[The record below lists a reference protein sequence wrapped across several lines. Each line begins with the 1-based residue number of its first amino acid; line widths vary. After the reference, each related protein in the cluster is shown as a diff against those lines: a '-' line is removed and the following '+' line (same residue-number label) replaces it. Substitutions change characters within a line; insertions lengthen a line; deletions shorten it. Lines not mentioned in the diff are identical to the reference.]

1 MSREIHKHKTITKLP
16 NHQITKLVVAGGGTG
31 GHVFPGMAVAEAM
44 ESHGRIDVLWI
55 GTGRPVEK
63 KALSGRK
70 WDYRILNTR
79 PLRGSGLAATMRSLA
94 GLPSSTIRACSW
106 LKSFRP
112 HVVLGV
118 GGYVSGPAL
127 LAARMLRI
135 PAALHE
141 QNLIPG
147 LTNRLASR
155 FAKTV
160 FVSFKETVKYFPK
173 NRVIFT
179 GNPIRKNIIQSLN
192 HSITKSLAT
201 DPHRPTQTF
210 QSPNHQITKS
220 LNLLVLGGSQGARYL
235 NRLAGSAIQVLW
247 QSGFHLEIIH
257 QTGKLDVSHVEKF
270 YKDANIPA
278 KVTPFISNIGESY
291 SWADLVI
298 CRAGAGTLAELTTLG
313 KPSILIPYPWAT
325 DSHQDANAR
334 ELTEAGAAK
343 YFLEEEIGAIKLA
356 GEIQSLL
363 EDPQKLINM
372 GKNARKLGKP
382 TAATEIASAL
392 IEMAGHTFSYS
403 ETETN
408 SLKGSTVRNHV

>member
-1 MSREIHKHKTITKLP
+1 MSREIHKHKTITKSP

-44 ESHGRIDVLWI
+44 ESYGRIDVLWI
-55 GTGRPVEK
+55 GTGRLVEK
-63 KALSGRK
+63 SALSERK

-79 PLRGSGLAATMRSLA
+79 PLRGSGLTATMRSLA
-94 GLPSSTIRACSW
+94 GLPFSTIRACSW
-106 LKSFRP
+106 LKTFRP

-179 GNPIRKNIIQSLN
+179 GNPIRKNIIQS
-192 HSITKSLAT
+192 
-201 DPHRPTQTF
+201 
-210 QSPNHQITKS
+210 PNHQITKS
-220 LNLLVLGGSQGARYL
+220 PNFRLLVLGGSQGARCL

-278 KVTPFISNIGESY
+278 KVTQFISNIGESY

-382 TAATEIASAL
+382 TAAAEIAFTL
-392 IEMAGHTFSYS
+392 IEMAGNTFSHS

-408 SLKGSTVRNHV
+408 SLKGSAVRNHV

>member
-1 MSREIHKHKTITKLP
+1 MDIATRNP

-44 ESHGRIDVLWI
+44 EVYGHVDVLWI
-55 GTGRPVEK
+55 GTGRQVEID
-63 KALSGRK
+63 ALSGRG
-70 WDYRILNTR
+70 WDYRILNTK
-79 PLRGSGLAATMRSLA
+79 PLRGSGLAGTIRSLA
-94 GLPSSTIRACSW
+94 GLPFSTIKAFSW

-179 GNPIRKNIIQSLN
+179 GNPIRKNIIQS
-192 HSITKSLAT
+192 
-201 DPHRPTQTF
+201 
-210 QSPNHQITKS
+210 PNHQITKS
-220 LNLLVLGGSQGARYL
+220 PNPRLLVLGGSQGARCL

-257 QTGKLDVSHVEKF
+257 QTGKLDVSFVEKF

-278 KVTPFISNIGESY
+278 KVTPFITDIGKSY

-313 KPSILIPYPWAT
+313 RPSILIPYPWAT
-325 DSHQDANAR
+325 DMHQDANAR

-343 YFLEEEIGAIKLA
+343 YFLEGEIGAIKLA

-363 EDPQKLINM
+363 EDPKKLVTM
-372 GKNARKLGKP
+372 GENARKLGNP
-382 TAATEIASAL
+382 VAAAKIASIL
-392 IEMAGHTFSYS
+392 IEIAGHTFSHS

-408 SLKGSTVRNHV
+408 SLRGSSARSHV

>member
-1 MSREIHKHKTITKLP
+1 MSREIYKHKTITKSP

-94 GLPSSTIRACSW
+94 GLPFSTIRACSW

-179 GNPIRKNIIQSLN
+179 GNPIRKNIIQSPN
-192 HSITKSLAT
+192 HSITKS
-201 DPHRPTQTF
+201 
-210 QSPNHQITKS
+210 PNFR
-220 LNLLVLGGSQGARYL
+220 LLVLGGSQGARCL

-343 YFLEEEIGAIKLA
+343 YFLEGEIGAIKLA

-372 GKNARKLGKP
+372 GENARKLGKP
-382 TAATEIASAL
+382 TAATEIASTL

>member
-1 MSREIHKHKTITKLP
+1 MNREIHKHKTITKSP

-44 ESHGRIDVLWI
+44 EAHGRIDVLWI

-94 GLPSSTIRACSW
+94 GLPFSTIRACSW

-179 GNPIRKNIIQSLN
+179 GNPIRKNIIQS
-192 HSITKSLAT
+192 
-201 DPHRPTQTF
+201 
-210 QSPNHQITKS
+210 PNHQITKS
-220 LNLLVLGGSQGARYL
+220 PNFRLLVLGGSQGARCL

-325 DSHQDANAR
+325 DSHQDANAGK
-334 ELTEAGAAK
+334 LTEAGAAK

-363 EDPQKLINM
+363 EDPQNLINM
-372 GKNARKLGKP
+372 GENARKLGKP
-382 TAATEIASAL
+382 TAATEIASTL
-392 IEMAGHTFSYS
+392 IEMAGHTFLYS

>member
-1 MSREIHKHKTITKLP
+1 MDIAIRNP
-16 NHQITKLVVAGGGTG
+16 NHSITKLVLAGGGTG
-31 GHVFPGMAVAEAM
+31 GHVFPGIAVVEVM
-44 ESHGRIDVLWI
+44 EIYGRVDVLWI

-63 KALSGRK
+63 DAFSGRK

-79 PLRGSGLAATMRSLA
+79 PLRGSGLAGTMCSLA
-94 GLPSSTIRACSW
+94 GLPFSTIRAFFW

-127 LAARMLRI
+127 LAARILRI
-135 PAALHE
+135 PTALHE

-179 GNPIRKNIIQSLN
+179 GNPVRKNIIQSLN
-192 HSITKSLAT
+192 QDITKS
-201 DPHRPTQTF
+201 
-210 QSPNHQITKS
+210 PNFR
-220 LNLLVLGGSQGARYL
+220 LLVLGGSQGARCL
-235 NRLAGSAIQVLW
+235 NRLASSALQILW
-247 QSGFHLEIIH
+247 QSGFHVEIIH

-270 YKDANIPA
+270 YKDTGIPA
-278 KVTPFISNIGESY
+278 KVTPFISDISESY

-298 CRAGAGTLAELTTLG
+298 CRAGAGTLAEITTLG

-325 DSHQDANAR
+325 DSHQEANAR
-334 ELTEAGAAK
+334 KLTEAGAAK
-343 YFLEEEIGAIKLA
+343 YFLEGEIGAIKLA

-363 EDPQKLINM
+363 EGPQKLVTM
-372 GKNARKLGKP
+372 GENARKLGKP
-382 TAATEIASAL
+382 MAAIEMASTL
-392 IEMAGHTFSYS
+392 VEMAGHTFSYS

-408 SLKGSTVRNHV
+408 SLKGSTLHSHV

>member
-1 MSREIHKHKTITKLP
+1 MDIATRNPQPATRNP

-44 ESHGRIDVLWI
+44 ESHGSVDILWI
-55 GTGRPVEK
+55 GTGRPVEID
-63 KALSGRK
+63 ALSGRK

-79 PLRGSGLAATMRSLA
+79 PLRGSGVAGTIRSLA
-94 GLPSSTIRACSW
+94 GLPFSTIRASSW

-127 LAARMLRI
+127 LAARLLGI
-135 PAALHE
+135 PTALHE

-173 NRVIFT
+173 NRVFFT
-179 GNPIRKNIIQSLN
+179 GNPVRKNII
-192 HSITKSLAT
+192 
-201 DPHRPTQTF
+201 

-220 LNLLVLGGSQGARYL
+220 PNFRLLVLGGSQGAKCL
-235 NRLAGSAIQVLW
+235 NRLAGSALKVLW
-247 QSGFHLEIIH
+247 QSGLHLEIIH

-270 YKDANIPA
+270 YKDASIPA
-278 KVTPFISNIGESY
+278 KVTPFISDIGESY

-325 DSHQDANAR
+325 DLHQEANAR

-363 EDPQKLINM
+363 EGPQKLVTM
-372 GKNARKLGKP
+372 GENARKLGKP
-382 TAATEIASAL
+382 TAAVEIASTL
-392 IEMAGHTFSYS
+392 VEMAGHTFSHS
-403 ETETN
+403 ETEID
-408 SLKGSTVRNHV
+408 SFKDSSACSHV

>member
-1 MSREIHKHKTITKLP
+1 MNIAIRKP
-16 NHQITKLVVAGGGTG
+16 NHSITKLVVAGGGTG
-31 GHVFPGMAVAEAM
+31 GHVFPGMAVVEAM
-44 ESHGRIDVLWI
+44 ESHGSIDVLWI

-63 KALSGRK
+63 NALSGRK

-94 GLPSSTIRACSW
+94 GLPFSTIRACSW

-160 FVSFKETVKYFPK
+160 FVSFKETAKYFPK

-179 GNPIRKNIIQSLN
+179 GNPIRKNIIQS
-192 HSITKSLAT
+192 
-201 DPHRPTQTF
+201 
-210 QSPNHQITKS
+210 PNHQITKS
-220 LNLLVLGGSQGARYL
+220 PNFRLLVLGGSQGARCL
-235 NRLAGSAIQVLW
+235 NRLVGSAIQVLW

-325 DSHQDANAR
+325 DSHQDANAGK
-334 ELTEAGAAK
+334 LTEAGAAK

-372 GKNARKLGKP
+372 GENARKLGKP
-382 TAATEIASAL
+382 TAATEMASIL
-392 IEMAGHTFSYS
+392 MEMAGHTFSYS

>member
-1 MSREIHKHKTITKLP
+1 MSRDTHKHKTITKLS
-16 NHQITKLVVAGGGTG
+16 NYQIIKLVVAGGGTG

-44 ESHGRIDVLWI
+44 ESYGRIDILWI

-63 KALSGRK
+63 MALSGRK
-70 WDYRILNTR
+70 WAYQILETR
-79 PLRGSGLAATMRSLA
+79 PLRGSGLAGTIRSLA
-94 GLPSSTIRACSW
+94 GLPFSTIRAFSW

-118 GGYVSGPAL
+118 GGYVSGPVL

-160 FVSFKETVKYFPK
+160 FVSFKKTVKYFPK

-179 GNPIRKNIIQSLN
+179 GNPVRKSIIQSQKQKL
-192 HSITKSLAT
+192 
-201 DPHRPTQTF
+201 
-210 QSPNHQITKS
+210 PNYQITK
-220 LNLLVLGGSQGARYL
+220 LPNLLVLGGSQGARCL
-235 NRLAGSAIQVLW
+235 NRLAGSAIKVLW
-247 QSGFHLEIIH
+247 QSDFHLEIIH
-257 QTGKLDVSHVEKF
+257 QTGKLDVSYVEKF

-298 CRAGAGTLAELTTLG
+298 CRAGASTLAELATMG

-325 DSHQDANAR
+325 ESHQDANAR
-334 ELTEAGAAK
+334 ELSEAGAAK
-343 YFLEEEIGAIKLA
+343 YFLEGEIGAIKLA

-372 GKNARKLGKP
+372 GENARKLEKP
-382 TAATEIASAL
+382 TAAAEMASTL

-408 SLKGSTVRNHV
+408 SLKGSIVRNHV

>member
-1 MSREIHKHKTITKLP
+1 MNLIMSHEIYKHKTITKSP
-16 NHQITKLVVAGGGTG
+16 NHQITRLVVAGGGTG
-31 GHVFPGMAVAEAM
+31 GHVFPGIAVVEAM
-44 ESHGRIDVLWI
+44 ESHGRIDVMWI

-63 KALSGRK
+63 NALSGRK

-79 PLRGSGLAATMRSLA
+79 PLRGSGIAATMRSLA
-94 GLPSSTIRACSW
+94 GLPFSTIRACSW

-160 FVSFKETVKYFPK
+160 FVSFKETAKYFPK

-192 HSITKSLAT
+192 HQITQSLNHSITQSLNHSITKS
-201 DPHRPTQTF
+201 F
-210 QSPNHQITKS
+210 
-220 LNLLVLGGSQGARYL
+220 NLLVLGGSQGARCL

-247 QSGFHLEIIH
+247 QSGFHLKIIH
-257 QTGKLDVSHVEKF
+257 QTGKLDESHVEKF
-270 YKDANIPA
+270 YKDASIPA

-298 CRAGAGTLAELTTLG
+298 CRAGAGTLSELTTLG

-363 EDPQKLINM
+363 EDPQQLINM
-372 GKNARKLGKP
+372 GKNAQKLGKP
-382 TAATEIASAL
+382 TAATEIASTL
-392 IEMAGHTFSYS
+392 IEIAGHTFPYS

>member
-1 MSREIHKHKTITKLP
+1 VIEKMDIATRNP
-16 NHQITKLVVAGGGTG
+16 NHLITKLVVAGGGTG
-31 GHVFPGMAVAEAM
+31 GHVFPGIAVAEAM
-44 ESHGRIDVLWI
+44 EVYGHVDVLWI
-55 GTGRPVEK
+55 GTGRPVEID
-63 KALSGRK
+63 ALSGRR

-79 PLRGSGLAATMRSLA
+79 PLRGSGIAGTICSLA
-94 GLPSSTIRACSW
+94 GLPSSTIRASLW

-127 LAARMLRI
+127 LAARILRI

-179 GNPIRKNIIQSLN
+179 GNPIRKNIIQS
-192 HSITKSLAT
+192 
-201 DPHRPTQTF
+201 
-210 QSPNHQITKS
+210 PNHQITKS
-220 LNLLVLGGSQGARYL
+220 PNFRLLVLGGSQGARCL
-235 NRLAGSAIQVLW
+235 NRLASSAIQVLW
-247 QSGFHLEIIH
+247 QSGFHVEIVH
-257 QTGKLDVSHVEKF
+257 QTGKLDVSDVEKF
-270 YKDANIPA
+270 YKDASIPA
-278 KVTPFISNIGESY
+278 KVNPFITDIGESY

-298 CRAGAGTLAELTTLG
+298 CRAGAGTLAEITTLG
-313 KPSILIPYPWAT
+313 KPSILIPYPSAT
-325 DSHQDANAR
+325 DSHQEANAR

-343 YFLEEEIGAIKLA
+343 YFREGEIGAIKLA

-363 EDPQKLINM
+363 EDPQKLVNM
-372 GKNARKLGKP
+372 GENARKLGKP
-382 TAATEIASAL
+382 MAAAEIASTLLKIACYTSS
-392 IEMAGHTFSYS
+392 HS

-408 SLKGSTVRNHV
+408 SLKGSTLHSHV

>member
-1 MSREIHKHKTITKLP
+1 MNLTMSREIHKHKTITKSP

-44 ESHGRIDVLWI
+44 ESYGRVDVLWI

-94 GLPSSTIRACSW
+94 GLPFSTIRACTW

-192 HSITKSLAT
+192 HSITKS
-201 DPHRPTQTF
+201 
-210 QSPNHQITKS
+210 PNFR
-220 LNLLVLGGSQGARYL
+220 LLVLGGSQGARCL

-334 ELTEAGAAK
+334 KLTEAGAAK
-343 YFLEEEIGAIKLA
+343 YFLEGEIGAIKLA

-372 GKNARKLGKP
+372 GENARKLGKP
-382 TAATEIASAL
+382 TAATEIASTL

>member
-1 MSREIHKHKTITKLP
+1 MNLTMSREIYKHKTITKSP

-44 ESHGRIDVLWI
+44 EVYGHVDVLWI

-63 KALSGRK
+63 DALSGRR

-94 GLPSSTIRACSW
+94 GLPFSTIRACSW

-160 FVSFKETVKYFPK
+160 FVSFKKTVKYFPK

-179 GNPIRKNIIQSLN
+179 GNPVRKSIIQSQN
-192 HSITKSLAT
+192 QK
-201 DPHRPTQTF
+201 
-210 QSPNHQITKS
+210 SPNHQITKS
-220 LNLLVLGGSQGARYL
+220 PNLLVLGGSQGARCL

-257 QTGKLDVSHVEKF
+257 QTGKLDVSSVEKF

-278 KVTPFISNIGESY
+278 KVTPFISDIGESY

-298 CRAGAGTLAELTTLG
+298 CRAGASTLAELTTLG

-343 YFLEEEIGAIKLA
+343 YFLEGEIGAIKLA

-372 GKNARKLGKP
+372 GGNARKLGKP
-382 TAATEIASAL
+382 TAATEIASTL

-408 SLKGSTVRNHV
+408 SLKGYTVRNHV

>member
-1 MSREIHKHKTITKLP
+1 MDIATRNP
-16 NHQITKLVVAGGGTG
+16 NHSITKLVLAGGGTG
-31 GHVFPGMAVAEAM
+31 GHVFPGIAVAEAM
-44 ESHGRIDVLWI
+44 ESHGSVDILWI
-55 GTGRPVEK
+55 GTGRPVETD
-63 KALSGRK
+63 ALSGRK

-79 PLRGSGLAATMRSLA
+79 PLRGSGPAGAICSLA
-94 GLPSSTIRACSW
+94 GLPFSTIRAFFW

-127 LAARMLRI
+127 LAARLLGI
-135 PAALHE
+135 PTALHE

-179 GNPIRKNIIQSLN
+179 GNPIRKNIIQS
-192 HSITKSLAT
+192 
-201 DPHRPTQTF
+201 
-210 QSPNHQITKS
+210 PNHQITKS
-220 LNLLVLGGSQGARYL
+220 PNFRLLVLGGSQGAKCL
-235 NRLAGSAIQVLW
+235 NRLAGLALQVLW
-247 QSGFHLEIIH
+247 QSGFHVEIIH

-270 YKDANIPA
+270 YKDASIPA
-278 KVTPFISNIGESY
+278 KVTPFISDIGESY

-298 CRAGAGTLAELTTLG
+298 CRAGAGTLAEITALG

-325 DSHQDANAR
+325 DSHQEANAR

-343 YFLEEEIGAIKLA
+343 YFLEGEIGAIKLA

-363 EDPQKLINM
+363 EGPQKLVAM
-372 GKNARKLGKP
+372 GENARKLGKP
-382 TAATEIASAL
+382 MAAIEMASTL
-392 IEMAGHTFSYS
+392 VEMAGHTFSHS

-408 SLKGSTVRNHV
+408 SLKGSTLHSHV

>member
-1 MSREIHKHKTITKLP
+1 MDIATHNPQLATRNP
-16 NHQITKLVVAGGGTG
+16 NHLIIKLVVAGGGTG
-31 GHVFPGMAVAEAM
+31 GHVFPGIAVAEAM
-44 ESHGRIDVLWI
+44 EIYGHVDVLWI

-63 KALSGRK
+63 DALSGHR

-79 PLRGSGLAATMRSLA
+79 PLRGSGIAGTIRSLA
-94 GLPSSTIRACSW
+94 GLPFSTIMAFSW

-127 LAARMLRI
+127 LAARILRI

-155 FAKTV
+155 FAKIV

-179 GNPIRKNIIQSLN
+179 GNPIRKNIIQSPN
-192 HSITKSLAT
+192 PQIPK
-201 DPHRPTQTF
+201 
-210 QSPNHQITKS
+210 SPNPR
-220 LNLLVLGGSQGARYL
+220 LLVLGGSQGARCL
-235 NRLAGSAIQVLW
+235 NRLVSSALKVLW
-247 QSGFHLEIIH
+247 QSGFYVEITH
-257 QTGKLDVSHVEKF
+257 QTGKLDVSDVEKF

-278 KVTPFISNIGESY
+278 KVTPFITDIGESY

-298 CRAGAGTLAELTTLG
+298 CRAGASTLAELTTLG

-343 YFLEEEIGAIKLA
+343 YFREGEIGAIKLA

-363 EDPQKLINM
+363 EGPQKLINM
-372 GKNARKLGKP
+372 GENARKLGKP
-382 TAATEIASAL
+382 TAAAEIASTL
-392 IEMAGHTFSYS
+392 IEIAGHTFSYS
-403 ETETN
+403 KTETD
-408 SLKGSTVRNHV
+408 SLEGSTVRSHV

>member
-1 MSREIHKHKTITKLP
+1 
-16 NHQITKLVVAGGGTG
+16 NHQITKLVLAGGGTG
-31 GHVFPGMAVAEAM
+31 GHVFPGIAVAEAM
-44 ESHGRIDVLWI
+44 ESHGRIDVMWI

-79 PLRGSGLAATMRSLA
+79 PLKGSGIAGTIRSLA
-94 GLPSSTIRACSW
+94 GLPFSTIRACSW

-112 HVVLGV
+112 DLVLGV
-118 GGYVSGPAL
+118 GGYVSGPVL
-127 LAARMLRI
+127 LAARILRI

-155 FAKTV
+155 FAKIV

-179 GNPIRKNIIQSLN
+179 GNPIRKNIIQSRNHQITQSLN
-192 HSITKSLAT
+192 HSITKSL
-201 DPHRPTQTF
+201 
-210 QSPNHQITKS
+210 NHSITKS
-220 LNLLVLGGSQGARYL
+220 LNLLVLGGSQGARCL

-257 QTGKLDVSHVEKF
+257 QTGKLDESHVEKF

-298 CRAGAGTLAELTTLG
+298 CRAGAGTLAELTTMG

-325 DSHQDANAR
+325 DSHQDANAGK
-334 ELTEAGAAK
+334 LTEAGAAK

-356 GEIQSLL
+356 GEIQALL

-382 TAATEIASAL
+382 TAATEIASTL
-392 IEMAGHTFSYS
+392 IEMAGHTFLYS

>member
-1 MSREIHKHKTITKLP
+1 MSREIYKHKTITKSP

-44 ESHGRIDVLWI
+44 EAHGRIDVLWI
-55 GTGRPVEK
+55 GTGRPVDK

-79 PLRGSGLAATMRSLA
+79 PLRGSGIAATMRSLA
-94 GLPSSTIRACSW
+94 GLPFSTIRACSW

-179 GNPIRKNIIQSLN
+179 GNPIRKNIIQS
-192 HSITKSLAT
+192 
-201 DPHRPTQTF
+201 
-210 QSPNHQITKS
+210 PNHQITKS
-220 LNLLVLGGSQGARYL
+220 PNFRLLVLGGSQGARCL

-334 ELTEAGAAK
+334 KLTEAGAAK
-343 YFLEEEIGAIKLA
+343 YFLEGEIGAIKLA

-372 GKNARKLGKP
+372 GENARKLGKP
-382 TAATEIASAL
+382 TAATEIASTL

>member
-1 MSREIHKHKTITKLP
+1 MSRDTHKHKTITKLS
-16 NHQITKLVVAGGGTG
+16 NYQIIKLVVAGGGTG

-44 ESHGRIDVLWI
+44 ESYGRIDILWI

-63 KALSGRK
+63 MALSGRK
-70 WDYRILNTR
+70 WAYQILETR
-79 PLRGSGLAATMRSLA
+79 PLRGSGLAGTIRSLA
-94 GLPSSTIRACSW
+94 GLPFSTIRAFSW

-118 GGYVSGPAL
+118 GGYVSGPVL

-160 FVSFKETVKYFPK
+160 FVSFKKTVKYFPK

-179 GNPIRKNIIQSLN
+179 GNPVRKSIIQSQKQKL
-192 HSITKSLAT
+192 
-201 DPHRPTQTF
+201 
-210 QSPNHQITKS
+210 PNYQITK
-220 LNLLVLGGSQGARYL
+220 LPNLLVLGGSQGARCL
-235 NRLAGSAIQVLW
+235 NRLAGSAIKVLW
-247 QSGFHLEIIH
+247 QSDFHLEIIH
-257 QTGKLDVSHVEKF
+257 QTGKLDVSYVEKF

-298 CRAGAGTLAELTTLG
+298 CRAGASTLAELATMG

-325 DSHQDANAR
+325 ESHQDANAR
-334 ELTEAGAAK
+334 ELSEAGAAK
-343 YFLEEEIGAIKLA
+343 YFLEGEIGAIKLA

-372 GKNARKLGKP
+372 GENARKLGKP
-382 TAATEIASAL
+382 TAAAEMASTL

-408 SLKGSTVRNHV
+408 SLKGSIVRNHV

>member
-1 MSREIHKHKTITKLP
+1 MSITNLYKYIEEMDIATRNPQPATRNP
-16 NHQITKLVVAGGGTG
+16 NYQITKLVVAGGGTG
-31 GHVFPGMAVAEAM
+31 GHVFPGIAVAEAM
-44 ESHGRIDVLWI
+44 EVYGHVDVLWI
-55 GTGRPVEK
+55 GTGRPVEID
-63 KALSGRK
+63 ALSGRR

-79 PLRGSGLAATMRSLA
+79 PLRGSGIAGTIRSLA
-94 GLPSSTIRACSW
+94 GLPFSTIRASLW

-127 LAARMLRI
+127 LAARILRI

-179 GNPIRKNIIQSLN
+179 GNPIRKNIIQS
-192 HSITKSLAT
+192 
-201 DPHRPTQTF
+201 
-210 QSPNHQITKS
+210 PNHQITKS
-220 LNLLVLGGSQGARYL
+220 PNFRLLVLGGSQGARCL
-235 NRLAGSAIQVLW
+235 NRLASSAIQVLW
-247 QSGFHLEIIH
+247 QSGFHVEITH
-257 QTGKLDVSHVEKF
+257 QTGKLDVSDVEKF
-270 YKDANIPA
+270 YKDTNIPA
-278 KVTPFISNIGESY
+278 KVTPFITDIGESY

-298 CRAGAGTLAELTTLG
+298 CRAGAGTLAEITTLG
-313 KPSILIPYPWAT
+313 KPSILIPYPSAT
-325 DSHQDANAR
+325 DSHQEANAR

-343 YFLEEEIGAIKLA
+343 YFREGEIGAIKLA
-356 GEIQSLL
+356 GEIESLL
-363 EDPQKLINM
+363 EDPQKLVTM
-372 GKNARKLGKP
+372 GKNARKLGRP
-382 TAATEIASAL
+382 MAAAEIASTLVKIAC
-392 IEMAGHTFSYS
+392 HTFSHS

-408 SLKGSTVRNHV
+408 SLRGSSVRSHV

>member
-1 MSREIHKHKTITKLP
+1 MDIATRNP

-44 ESHGRIDVLWI
+44 ESHGSVDILWI
-55 GTGRPVEK
+55 GTGRPVEID
-63 KALSGRK
+63 ALSGRK

-79 PLRGSGLAATMRSLA
+79 PLRGSGIAGTIRSLA
-94 GLPSSTIRACSW
+94 GLPFSTIRASSW

-127 LAARMLRI
+127 LAARLLGI
-135 PAALHE
+135 PTALHE

-173 NRVIFT
+173 NRVFFT
-179 GNPIRKNIIQSLN
+179 GNPVRKNIIQSPN
-192 HSITKSLAT
+192 HRITE
-201 DPHRPTQTF
+201 
-210 QSPNHQITKS
+210 SPNFR
-220 LNLLVLGGSQGARYL
+220 LLVLGGSQGAKCL
-235 NRLAGSAIQVLW
+235 NRLAGSALKVLW

-270 YKDANIPA
+270 YKDASIPA
-278 KVTPFISNIGESY
+278 KVTPFISDIGESY

-325 DSHQDANAR
+325 DLHQEANAR

-343 YFLEEEIGAIKLA
+343 YFLEGEIGAIKLA

-363 EDPQKLINM
+363 EGPQKLVTM
-372 GKNARKLGKP
+372 GENARKLGKP
-382 TAATEIASAL
+382 TAATEIASTL
-392 IEMAGHTFSYS
+392 VEMAGHTFSHS
-403 ETETN
+403 ETEID
-408 SLKGSTVRNHV
+408 SFKDSSVCSHV

>member
-1 MSREIHKHKTITKLP
+1 MNLTMSREIYKHKTITKSP

-31 GHVFPGMAVAEAM
+31 GHVFPGIAVVEAM
-44 ESHGRIDVLWI
+44 ESHGPVDILWI

-63 KALSGRK
+63 KALSGHK

-79 PLRGSGLAATMRSLA
+79 PLRGSGLAAATRSLA
-94 GLPSSTIRACSW
+94 GLPFSTIRACLW

-160 FVSFKETVKYFPK
+160 FVSFKETVKYFPE

-179 GNPIRKNIIQSLN
+179 GNPIRKNIIELLN
-192 HSITKSLAT
+192 QQIK
-201 DPHRPTQTF
+201 

-220 LNLLVLGGSQGARYL
+220 LNLLVLGGSQGARCL

-257 QTGKLDVSHVEKF
+257 QTGKLDVSYVEKF

-278 KVTPFISNIGESY
+278 KVTPFISDIGESY

-298 CRAGAGTLAELTTLG
+298 CRAGAGTLSELTALG

-343 YFLEEEIGAIKLA
+343 YFLEEEIGAIRLA

-372 GKNARKLGKP
+372 GENARKLGKP
-382 TAATEIASAL
+382 RAAAEIASIL

-408 SLKGSTVRNHV
+408 SLKGFSVRNHV

>member
-1 MSREIHKHKTITKLP
+1 MNLTMSREIYKHKTITKSP

-63 KALSGRK
+63 DALSGRK

-94 GLPSSTIRACSW
+94 GLPFSTIRACSW

-179 GNPIRKNIIQSLN
+179 GNPIRKNIIQSPN
-192 HSITKSLAT
+192 HSITKS
-201 DPHRPTQTF
+201 
-210 QSPNHQITKS
+210 PNFR
-220 LNLLVLGGSQGARYL
+220 LLVLGGSQGARCL

-334 ELTEAGAAK
+334 KLTEAGAAK
-343 YFLEEEIGAIKLA
+343 YFLEGEIGAIKLA

-372 GKNARKLGKP
+372 GENARKLGKP
-382 TAATEIASAL
+382 TAATEIASTL

>member
-1 MSREIHKHKTITKLP
+1 MEIPTIVNLIMSREIYKHKTITKSP

-44 ESHGRIDVLWI
+44 EAYGRIDVLWI

-79 PLRGSGLAATMRSLA
+79 PLRGSGIAATMRSLA
-94 GLPSSTIRACSW
+94 GLPFSTIRACSW

-160 FVSFKETVKYFPK
+160 FVSFKETAKYFPK

-179 GNPIRKNIIQSLN
+179 GNPIRKNIIQS
-192 HSITKSLAT
+192 
-201 DPHRPTQTF
+201 
-210 QSPNHQITKS
+210 PNHQITKS
-220 LNLLVLGGSQGARYL
+220 PNLLVLGGSQGAKCL

-334 ELTEAGAAK
+334 KLTEAGAAK

-372 GKNARKLGKP
+372 GENARKLGKP
-382 TAATEIASAL
+382 TAATEIASTL

>member
-1 MSREIHKHKTITKLP
+1 MSREIYKHKTITKSP

-79 PLRGSGLAATMRSLA
+79 PLRGSGIAATMRSLA
-94 GLPSSTIRACSW
+94 GLPFSTIRACSW

-179 GNPIRKNIIQSLN
+179 GNPIRKNIIQSPN
-192 HSITKSLAT
+192 HSITKS
-201 DPHRPTQTF
+201 
-210 QSPNHQITKS
+210 PNFR
-220 LNLLVLGGSQGARYL
+220 LLVLGGSQGARCL

-334 ELTEAGAAK
+334 KLTEAGAAK
-343 YFLEEEIGAIKLA
+343 YFLEGEIGAIKLA

-372 GKNARKLGKP
+372 GENARKLGKP
-382 TAATEIASAL
+382 TAATEIASTL

>member
-1 MSREIHKHKTITKLP
+1 MSREIHKHKTITKSL

-44 ESHGRIDVLWI
+44 ESHGHIDVLWI

-63 KALSGRK
+63 NALSGRK

-94 GLPSSTIRACSW
+94 GLPFSTIRACSW

-135 PAALHE
+135 PAAFHE

-179 GNPIRKNIIQSLN
+179 GNPIRKNIIQSLS
-192 HSITKSLAT
+192 HQITKS
-201 DPHRPTQTF
+201 
-210 QSPNHQITKS
+210 PNHSTTKS
-220 LNLLVLGGSQGARYL
+220 LNLLVLGGSQGARCL

-257 QTGKLDVSHVEKF
+257 QTGKLDMPHVEKF

-298 CRAGAGTLAELTTLG
+298 CRAGAGTLAELTTMVM
-313 KPSILIPYPWAT
+313 P
-325 DSHQDANAR
+325 
-334 ELTEAGAAK
+334 
-343 YFLEEEIGAIKLA
+343 
-356 GEIQSLL
+356 
-363 EDPQKLINM
+363 
-372 GKNARKLGKP
+372 
-382 TAATEIASAL
+382 
-392 IEMAGHTFSYS
+392 
-403 ETETN
+403 
-408 SLKGSTVRNHV
+408 

>member
-1 MSREIHKHKTITKLP
+1 MSREIYKNKTITKLP
-16 NHQITKLVVAGGGTG
+16 DYQITKLVVAGGGTG
-31 GHVFPGMAVAEAM
+31 GHVFPGIAVVEAM
-44 ESHGRIDVLWI
+44 ESHGPVDILWI

-63 KALSGRK
+63 KALSGHK

-79 PLRGSGLAATMRSLA
+79 PLRGSGIAGTIRSLA
-94 GLPSSTIRACSW
+94 GLPLSLIRACSW
-106 LKSFRP
+106 LKSFKP

-127 LAARMLRI
+127 LAARILRI
-135 PAALHE
+135 PIALHE

-155 FAKTV
+155 LANTV
-160 FVSFKETVKYFPK
+160 FVSFKETVKYFPG

-179 GNPIRKNIIQSLN
+179 GNPIRKNIIELLN
-192 HSITKSLAT
+192 QQIKQPQNHKITKS
-201 DPHRPTQTF
+201 Q
-210 QSPNHQITKS
+210 
-220 LNLLVLGGSQGARYL
+220 NLLVLGGSQGARCL
-235 NRLAGSAIQVLW
+235 NRLAGSAIQLLW

-257 QTGKLDVSHVEKF
+257 QTGKLDMSHFEKF

-325 DSHQDANAR
+325 DSHQNANAR

-372 GKNARKLGKP
+372 GDNARKLGKP
-382 TAATEIASAL
+382 RAAAEIASTL

-403 ETETN
+403 ETENN
-408 SLKGSTVRNHV
+408 SLKGFSVHNHV